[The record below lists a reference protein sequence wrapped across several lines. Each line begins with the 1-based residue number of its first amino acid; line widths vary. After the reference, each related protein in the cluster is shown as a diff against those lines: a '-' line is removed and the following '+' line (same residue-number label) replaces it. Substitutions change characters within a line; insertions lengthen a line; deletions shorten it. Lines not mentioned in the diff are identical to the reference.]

1 MIRNCLPAAKRTTMI
16 KLTPPKHPTFWIA
29 IGLGVLAL
37 LLQIIPDFGFHQ
49 FTFTLA
55 IAGLV
60 LLALGNL
67 IKSL

>member
-1 MIRNCLPAAKRTTMI
+1 M

-37 LLQIIPDFGFHQ
+37 LLQIIPDFGLRQ
-49 FTFTLA
+49 YTFALA

-67 IKSL
+67 IKDL

>member
-1 MIRNCLPAAKRTTMI
+1 M
-16 KLTPPKHPTFWIA
+16 
-29 IGLGVLAL
+29 LAL
-37 LLQIIPDFGFHQ
+37 ILQVVPDFGLHQ
-49 FTFTLA
+49 FPFALA

>member
-1 MIRNCLPAAKRTTMI
+1 MI

-37 LLQIIPDFGFHQ
+37 LLQIVPDFGLHQ
-49 FTFTLA
+49 FTFALA

-67 IKSL
+67 IRSL

>member
-1 MIRNCLPAAKRTTMI
+1 MV
-16 KLTPPKHPTFWIA
+16 KLTPPKHITFWIA
-29 IGLGVLAL
+29 IGLGVLAI

-49 FTFTLA
+49 YTFALA
-55 IAGLV
+55 ATGLA

>member
-1 MIRNCLPAAKRTTMI
+1 MI

-49 FTFTLA
+49 YTFILA